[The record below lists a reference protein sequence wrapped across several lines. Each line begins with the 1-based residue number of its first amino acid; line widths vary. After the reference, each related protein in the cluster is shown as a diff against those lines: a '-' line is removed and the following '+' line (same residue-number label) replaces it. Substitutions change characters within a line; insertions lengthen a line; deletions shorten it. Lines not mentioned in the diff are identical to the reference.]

1 MKMDGRGPW
10 VCYDDYAQRNEVQK
24 YEITYVT
31 SAGAPGRIG
40 LYEAQEIFKKEFG
53 ITLTGVEIFEGPFI
67 HNGTGNG
74 HETIVLRVT
83 RWEEEK

>member
-1 MKMDGRGPW
+1 LQ
-10 VCYDDYAQRNEVQK
+10 DDAQK

-40 LYEAQEIFKKEFG
+40 LTKAKEIFRKEFG
-53 ITLTGVEIFEGPFI
+53 IVLAGVEIHEGEFI

-74 HETIVLRVT
+74 HETIVLRAT
-83 RWEEEK
+83 RWEPVQEVSHEGVGIDNRHVSI